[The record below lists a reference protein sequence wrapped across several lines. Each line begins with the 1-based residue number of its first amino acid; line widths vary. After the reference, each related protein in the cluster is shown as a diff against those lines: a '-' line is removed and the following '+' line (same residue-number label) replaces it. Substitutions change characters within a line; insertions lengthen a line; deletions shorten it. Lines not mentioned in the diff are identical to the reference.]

1 MRKNLL
7 PPPVGAALWL
17 LAGWSPID
25 ATAQSGGLFL
35 PENGGPSNGTAQAG
49 SAAVARDAETAWLN
63 PAGMTRLASPEAMIS
78 VMPFR
83 LGFQFNPSTATT
95 INGSDGG
102 DQGDWGPA
110 AAAFIAVPVSK
121 RVALGFS
128 LTSPAGL
135 IIDPEDDWVGGS
147 WTTKSSL
154 MAVNL
159 EPSVG
164 VRLNDQWSIGA
175 GLDVQYLTFEQ
186 ELRVPLVG
194 QIVGIDGDSW
204 NVGASVGLLW
214 EPLETTRLGLRY
226 RSPVDHELSGDL
238 TLVGTRPVSTSFLM
252 PMSATLSGYHE
263 LSDQVALLADVGWS
277 NWQAFDRNVLT
288 LDNSGRTAELARNYQ
303 DVWNFALGAHF
314 RPAAHWLLMV
324 GAGYTSSAVAD
335 ADRTPDLPADQQ
347 VRGSVGVEY
356 EINAR
361 WRVGANYTY
370 LWLGENQIDQT
381 RILGARLAGDYD
393 AAAHIIGAYG
403 SVRF

>member
-1 MRKNLL
+1 MKKNLL

-17 LAGWSPID
+17 LAGTMPID
-25 ATAQSGGLFL
+25 AIAQSGGLFL

-49 SAAVARDAETAWLN
+49 SAALARDAETAWLN
-63 PAGMTRLASPEAMIS
+63 PAGMTRLESPEAVIS
-78 VMPFR
+78 LMPFR
-83 LGFQFNPSTATT
+83 LGFQFNPSAATT
-95 INGSDGG
+95 INGSNGA

-110 AAAFIAVPVSK
+110 AATFIAVPVSE

-135 IIDPEDDWVGGS
+135 IIDPADDWVGGS

-226 RSPVDHELSGDL
+226 RSPVEHELSGDL
-238 TLVGTRPVSTSFLM
+238 TLIGTRQVSTSFLM

-263 LSDQVALLADVGWS
+263 LSDRVALLADVGWS

-288 LDNSGRTAELARNYQ
+288 LDNSGLTTELARNYQ
-303 DVWNFALGAHF
+303 DVCNFALGAHF
-314 RPAAHWLLMV
+314 RPAARWLLMV

-361 WRVGANYTY
+361 WRIGANYTY

-381 RILGARLAGDYD
+381 RVLGARLAGDYD
-393 AAAHIIGAYG
+393 AFAHIIGAYG